1 MKLDTKPDICHM
13 FDFSL
18 RIIASFLL
26 LPGFV
31 FSAPDGK
38 KIYQTKCVSCHGPNG
53 MGVKGKYNKQLFGDL
68 TPNQLSKIIEET
80 MPKEDPGSLSPE
92 DAFAVSVYIH
102 DLFYSSIARER
113 NRPAR
118 VELSR
123 LTVRQ
128 YRNSLM
134 DLIGSFRGGSN
145 NAAEKNKGVRGDYY
159 KSRNFNKADLVESR
173 VDACI
178 DFDFK
183 EESPIPGKMEP
194 GEFTIRWAGAI
205 FAPETGY
212 YEFAIHSSHAVRLW
226 VNDNNTPLV
235 DAWVKSGNE
244 TEYKGSIYL
253 VSGRS
258 YSVRLEFT
266 KAKQGVNDNKKPKV
280 VQPSFVKLLWKK
292 PGGSLEICPGEYFST
307 AATPELFISTTVFPP
322 DDGSLGWER
331 GVTVSKEWDQA
342 TTEGALEAAKYV
354 SGKLSEF
361 SKSKDGESQRGEK
374 VEDFLV
380 KFAGRAFRREL
391 SSSETDHVK
400 SVLKASS
407 DIQDGALRILVWVL
421 KSPHFLYRNEGQG
434 GALASQLS
442 FTLWDSMPDQQ
453 LLDAEASGKLK
464 TPEFLGTEI
473 ERMLSDS
480 RAREKIR
487 GFFHEILLLNQAH
500 ELNKDSSRFPGF
512 DSKLESDLRISLD
525 MSIDEIFWDKKSDF
539 KRLFNEKGFYMN
551 DRVARFYQQKNPP
564 KVGFEK
570 YNLDMGQRAG
580 VVTHPYMLSM
590 LSYSAESSPIHR
602 GVFVARSLL
611 GVNLKPPPEAAA
623 PFAASLHPSLTT
635 RERVV
640 LQTKGGDCMTCHGT
654 INSLGFTLEKFD
666 AVGRLREKDN
676 SKVVDSTGW
685 YVARDGK
692 KIILENAVGLG
703 LFLADSPDAQRA
715 FTEHMFHHL
724 LKQPT
729 RAYGSE
735 TLEKLTMYFREN
747 SLNMRKLAAEITR
760 LACTASLRGNPQE
773 ASKQP

>member
-1 MKLDTKPDICHM
+1 MKLDIKPDRCHSLN
-13 FDFSL
+13 FSSG
-18 RIIASFLL
+18 IIASFLL

-38 KIYQTKCVSCHGPNG
+38 KIYEAKCVSCHGPNG
-53 MGVKGKYNKQLFGDL
+53 MGVKGKYNKKLSGDL
-68 TPNQLSKIIEET
+68 TPNQLAKVIEET

-102 DLFYSSIARER
+102 DLFYSSIAMER

-118 VELSR
+118 IELSR

-134 DLIGSFRGGSN
+134 DLVGSFRPTAIPSD
-145 NAAEKNKGVRGDYY
+145 KTKGIRGEYF
-159 KSRNFNKADLVESR
+159 KTRNFNKGDLAESR
-173 VDACI
+173 IDAEV

-194 GEFTIRWAGAI
+194 GEFTLRWTGAI
-205 FAPETGY
+205 HAPETGY
-212 YEFAIHSSHAVRLW
+212 YEFIIQASHAVRLW
-226 VNDNNTPLV
+226 VNDKNAPLI
-235 DAWVKSGNE
+235 DAWVKSGKD

-253 VSGRS
+253 ISGRS
-258 YSVRLEFT
+258 YTLRLEFT

-280 VQPSFVKLLWKK
+280 VQPAFVKLMWKK
-292 PGGSLEICPGEYFST
+292 PGGPVEICPGEYLTST
-307 AATPELFISTTVFPP
+307 PLPEMFVSSTPFPP

-331 GVTVSKEWDQA
+331 GATVSKEWDQA

-354 SGKLSEF
+354 SGKLAEF
-361 SKSKDGESQRGEK
+361 SNSKDGESQRGGK
-374 VEDFLV
+374 VEDFLL
-380 KFAGRAFRREL
+380 KFAGRAFRRKL
-391 SSSETDHVK
+391 TSSEIDHVK
-400 SVLKASS
+400 TVLKGSI

-434 GALASQLS
+434 AALASQLS
-442 FTLWDSMPDQQ
+442 FTIWDSIPDQQ

-464 TPEFLGTEI
+464 TPDALGREI
-473 ERMLSDS
+473 ERMLSDN

-500 ELNKDSSRFPGF
+500 ELNKDLSRFPGF
-512 DSKLESDLRISLD
+512 DSRLESDLRISLD
-525 MSIDEIFWDKKSDF
+525 MSIEEIFWDKNSDF
-539 KRLFNEKGFYMN
+539 QRLFNDQGFYMN
-551 DRVARFYQQKNPP
+551 DRIAKFYQQKKLP
-564 KVGFEK
+564 KVGYEK
-570 YNLDMGQRAG
+570 YNLDVGQRAG
-580 VVTHPYMLSM
+580 VVTHPYILSM
-590 LSYSAESSPIHR
+590 LAYSAESSPIHR

-640 LQTKGGDCMTCHGT
+640 LQTKSGDCMTCHGT

-676 SKVVDSTGW
+676 SKPVDSNGS

-692 KIILENAVGLG
+692 KIILENAGGLG
-703 LFLADSPDAQRA
+703 LFLAGSPDAQRA

-729 RAYGSE
+729 RAYGAD
-735 TLEKLTMYFREN
+735 TLEQLTAYFREN
-747 SLNMRKLAAEITR
+747 SLNMRKLATEITR
-760 LACTASLRGNPQE
+760 LACTASLGAKLQE
-773 ASKQP
+773 AVRQP